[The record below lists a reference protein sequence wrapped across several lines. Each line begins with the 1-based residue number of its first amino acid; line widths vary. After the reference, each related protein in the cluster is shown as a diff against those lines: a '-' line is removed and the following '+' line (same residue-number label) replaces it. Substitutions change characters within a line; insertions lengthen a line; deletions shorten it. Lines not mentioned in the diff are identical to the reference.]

1 MNTTTVISDN
11 IQFITEVWDNMHN
24 WMENPK
30 RRKEAKEMLMLFAL
44 MTDDNY
50 WLTDD
55 EELFLAQLSHSIESY
70 C

>member
-30 RRKEAKEMLMLFAL
+30 RRKEAKEMLMMFAL

>member
-30 RRKEAKEMLMLFAL
+30 RRSEAKEMLMLFAL